1 MARNVLL
8 KGFITGLILQ
18 AAIGP
23 VFVFILNISL
33 QYGLLNGLSAV
44 LGVTVV
50 DYLYIILAIA
60 GVGKILEI
68 KKIKRIFTVLSSA
81 VLVVFGVLLLENGIQ
96 FSMNGSF
103 SVKEATVISSFLSTF
118 ILTVSSPLTIVFWA
132 SIFTNK
138 TIEYSLCKK
147 ELVFFG
153 LAAGTAT
160 FIFLGITVSVFSYF
174 NSVIPEI
181 VFQILNIAVG
191 LILTGYGII
200 RIKKEL
206 TPVSLKK

>member
-147 ELVFFG
+147 ELVFFR
-153 LAAGTAT
+153 TCCRHCYIYISRYNSIC
-160 FIFLGITVSVFSYF
+160 FFL
-174 NSVIPEI
+174 
-181 VFQILNIAVG
+181 FQFCD
-191 LILTGYGII
+191 
-200 RIKKEL
+200 
-206 TPVSLKK
+206 S